1 MKKSRVI
8 VPVVLGTLG
17 AGLAGFVIHNESKK
31 SKDFESKTEKDLDEV
46 NKMVDD
52 VQSKLDQISELAKEL

>member
-1 MKKSRVI
+1 MKKSKII
-8 VPVVLGTLG
+8 VPAVLGTLG
-17 AGLAGFVIHNESKK
+17 VGVAVFVMYNEHKK
-31 SKDFESKTEKDLDEV
+31 PKDNDDLEQV

>member
-1 MKKSRVI
+1 MKKSKI
-8 VPVVLGTLG
+8 IFPAVLLTLG
-17 AGLAGFVIHNESKK
+17 VGVAGFVMYNEHKQP
-31 SKDFESKTEKDLDEV
+31 KDNDDLEQV